1 MTGSHGS
8 GIHPP
13 TMYSPSDAT
22 EGTKTPARSRIPR
35 TTVARRR
42 VSSSLSYSFPA
53 LYLYPL
59 NGAFISKH
67 IALIAGQRVKIGRQ
81 TNAKKVPTER
91 NGYFD
96 SNVLSRQHAEVW
108 EENGKVRLFHF
119 THSLP
124 IPLLSRSSSK
134 TSRART
140 AHSSMASV
148 LVQKVSNPSL
158 LS

>member
-42 VSSSLSYSFPA
+42 VPSPLPFSFPA
-53 LYLYPL
+53 LYLYSL
-59 NGAFISKH
+59 NSTFIPKH

-81 TNAKKVPTER
+81 TNPKTAPTER

-96 SNVLSRQHAEVW
+96 SKVLSRQHAEVW

-124 IPLLSRSSSK
+124 IPLLHRSSSK

-140 AHSSMASV
+140 VHLSMANV
-148 LVQKVSNPSL
+148 LVQKASNPSL